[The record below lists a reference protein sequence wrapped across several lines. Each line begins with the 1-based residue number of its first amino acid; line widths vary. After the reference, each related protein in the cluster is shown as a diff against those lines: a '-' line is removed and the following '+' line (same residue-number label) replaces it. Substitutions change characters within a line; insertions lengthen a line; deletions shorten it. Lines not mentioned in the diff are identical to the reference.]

1 MIVNGI
7 YVQRIFSDIF
17 IESKKNVKGN
27 SIKNIVIS
35 L

>member
-17 IESKKNVKGN
+17 IESKKNVNEGRIRFVK
-27 SIKNIVIS
+27 I

>member
-17 IESKKNVKGN
+17 IESKKNVKGR
-27 SIKNIVIS
+27 IRFVKI